1 VGEDEIRKEVEKS
14 GKGKMRVVKRVFLS
28 RVRGQF

>member
-1 VGEDEIRKEVEKS
+1 VGEDEIRKEVEKR
-14 GKGKMRVVKRVFLS
+14 GKGKSWVVKRVFLS